1 MVTLHFTR
9 NYAESAEV
17 AETACDSFAWNGVT
31 YTESGDYTQT
41 FTNAAG
47 CDSVVTLHLTLYFAE
62 SAEFA
67 ETACDSFAW
76 NGVTYTE
83 SGNYTQAFT
92 NASGCDSVVTLH
104 LLLNSTESADFSETA
119 CDRYDWN
126 GVTYNNSGDYTLTF
140 TASNGCDSTI
150 TLHLT
155 VIDTALRIV
164 PLTEDFCEE
173 QMMEL
178 MVETEMLD
186 YVWSTGENAPTITVT
201 QPGIY
206 SVEAS
211 QGGCRATAQY
221 IVEACDFRM
230 WLPNAISPSKSDG
243 LNDVF
248 CLPARAANMIDDFE
262 ISIFNRW
269 GELVFHSTEK
279 HFQWDGTINGKLS
292 VNTVYNYVI
301 RYTDAIG
308 RPRKIIGNIT
318 VL

>member
-1 MVTLHFTR
+1 MVTF
-9 NYAESAEV
+9 
-17 AETACDSFAWNGVT
+17 
-31 YTESGDYTQT
+31 
-41 FTNAAG
+41 
-47 CDSVVTLHLTLYFAE
+47 HLTLYFAE

-67 ETACDSFAW
+67 ETACDSFVW
-76 NGVTYTE
+76 NGQTYNI
-83 SGNYTQAFT
+83 SGNYTQTFT
-92 NASGCDSVVTLH
+92 NTVGCDSVVTLH
-104 LLLNSTESADFSETA
+104 LTVNHSAAIDENLTICENDLPFTYGDTVFDIGTPELSIFNFQLSTI
-119 CDRYDWN
+119 
-126 GVTYNNSGDYTLTF
+126 
-140 TASNGCDSTI
+140 NGCDSTI

-178 MVETEMLD
+178 MIVTEMPD
-186 YVWSTGENAPTITVT
+186 YVWSTGEDAPTITVT

-211 QGGCRATAQY
+211 QGGCSATAQY

-230 WLPNAISPSKSDG
+230 WLPNAISPSRSDG

-248 CLPARAANMIDDFE
+248 CLPARAANMIDNFE

-269 GELVFHSTEK
+269 GELVFHSTDK

-292 VNTVYNYVI
+292 VSTVYNYVI
-301 RYTDAIG
+301 RYTDVIG
-308 RPRKIIGNIT
+308 KPRKIMGNIT